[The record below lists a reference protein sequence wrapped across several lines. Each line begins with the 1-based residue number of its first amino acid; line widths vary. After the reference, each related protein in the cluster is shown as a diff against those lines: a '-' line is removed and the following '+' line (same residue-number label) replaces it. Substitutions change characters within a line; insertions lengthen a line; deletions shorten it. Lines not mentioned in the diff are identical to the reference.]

1 MWKEKKDETFTR
13 AVRTINYIRAIAL
26 SLWKNCK
33 LFFKDAKCL
42 SKYSQNTISCMFS
55 AKHLSRVQFLSSET
69 EDANRTIQTNKSSVK
84 WRWLMKSQNEGNMSG
99 GPKNKNQ
106 KGRTRRDAFS
116 NEEHLNSFGRLERR
130 LWKFLEQKCHGRSQR
145 WGGLLSCCY
154 LKTAGVERVRDE
166 SKSKEC
172 RGHFILLCYQILLL
186 EQC

>member
-42 SKYSQNTISCMFS
+42 SKYSQNTISCIFY

-84 WRWLMKSQNEGNMSG
+84 WRWWWNHRMKEIWVEAL
-99 GPKNKNQ
+99 KIKT
-106 KGRTRRDAFS
+106 KRA
-116 NEEHLNSFGRLERR
+116 ERG
-130 LWKFLEQKCHGRSQR
+130 EMPSPMRST
-145 WGGLLSCCY
+145 WIVLGGLRGGY
-154 LKTAGVERVRDE
+154 GNFWNRNVMEEARDE
-166 SKSKEC
+166 EVSF
-172 RGHFILLCYQILLL
+172 HAAILKQ
-186 EQC
+186 QV